1 MGVMETGGRLPSFSA
16 GHRGGRLQ
24 RLKPALISWGLYAAL
39 KCRSS
44 TKTQR
49 LKPSDFVGVFV
60 ARLEVVPFPFV
71 SLSDKGQGQRTG
83 VSAPQVAHFSRRV
96 RARSGASS
104 VMALPTQAKIGLEWA
119 TADLDNRRFPSN

>member
-1 MGVMETGGRLPSFSA
+1 LAGGAGFGFAGGDDTKPVVISSA
-16 GHRGGRLQ
+16 
-24 RLKPALISWGLYAAL
+24 AYAAL
-39 KCRSS
+39 KRRSS
-44 TKTQR
+44 AKPQR